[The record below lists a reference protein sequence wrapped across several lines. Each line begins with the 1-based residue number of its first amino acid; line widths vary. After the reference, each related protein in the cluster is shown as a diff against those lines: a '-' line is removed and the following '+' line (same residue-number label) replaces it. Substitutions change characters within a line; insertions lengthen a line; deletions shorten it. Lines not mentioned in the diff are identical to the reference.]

1 MDTLQAVRDML
12 AASHVSAYRAAVGI
26 ERKPNY
32 VSGMLRRGSCP
43 SADILARLAGAC
55 GWRLVL
61 LPPDGLD
68 VGALTIDGGASPA
81 SAPPADS
88 AGAAPPGAAPAAG

>member
-1 MDTLQAVRDML
+1 MDTLKAMQIML
-12 AASHVSAYRAAVGI
+12 EASDVTPYRAAKMLGRGSSYI
-26 ERKPNY
+26 
-32 VSGMLRRGSCP
+32 SGMVWRGSCP
-43 SADILARLAGAC
+43 SADLLARLADAC

-68 VGALTIDGGASPA
+68 VGALTIDGGAAPA

-88 AGAAPPGAAPAAG
+88 AAAPAAGAPPAG